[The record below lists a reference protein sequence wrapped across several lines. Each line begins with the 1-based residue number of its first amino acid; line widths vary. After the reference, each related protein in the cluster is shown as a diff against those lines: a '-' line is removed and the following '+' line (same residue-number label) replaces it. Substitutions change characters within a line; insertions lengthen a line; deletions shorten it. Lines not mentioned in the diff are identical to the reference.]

1 MERLAKVAVTR
12 DFDSRE
18 SAKAR
23 IADRAALVCSLV
35 SFLVIALALVACG
48 GARKPC
54 DAPIRSLDVA
64 PSASALPTDAPPPS
78 E

>member
-1 MERLAKVAVTR
+1 MDRCAKVAIVL
-12 DFDSRE
+12 
-18 SAKAR
+18 
-23 IADRAALVCSLV
+23 LVLTVFS
-35 SFLVIALALVACG
+35 IACG

-64 PSASALPTDAPPPS
+64 PSASAEPADVDEAPSVGVEKPRGSPATANASTGPRS